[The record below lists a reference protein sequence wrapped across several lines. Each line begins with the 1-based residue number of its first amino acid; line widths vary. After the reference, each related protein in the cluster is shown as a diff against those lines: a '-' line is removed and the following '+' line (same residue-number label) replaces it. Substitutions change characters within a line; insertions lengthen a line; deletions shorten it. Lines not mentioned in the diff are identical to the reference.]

1 MRKII
6 AMLLVAIAAIAGLN
20 AGFDPMD
27 VRGGTE
33 HIVLHYEIKDNGG
46 SFRILNRYIL
56 DKKTWV
62 ISIDTGTEVLEFDAI
77 ADNESETIKPVED
90 IELFQS
96 LMEDSSIKKYVT
108 ITDPDS
114 PYHILDLGIITD

>member
-1 MRKII
+1 MRKITT
-6 AMLLVAIAAIAGLN
+6 MLLVAIAAIAGLY

-56 DKKTWV
+56 DKKNW
-62 ISIDTGTEVLEFDAI
+62 IIAIDTGAEVLEFDAV
-77 ADNESETIKPVED
+77 ADHESETIRPVED

-96 LMEDSSIKKYVT
+96 LMEDSSIKKYIT
-108 ITDPDS
+108 ITDPNN
-114 PYHILDLGIITD
+114 PYHVLDLGYITA

>member
-6 AMLLVAIAAIAGLN
+6 AMLLIAIAAIAGLY
-20 AGFDPMD
+20 AEFDPMD

-56 DKKTWV
+56 DKKNW
-62 ISIDTGTEVLEFDAI
+62 IIAIDTGANVFEF
-77 ADNESETIKPVED
+77 NT
-90 IELFQS
+90 
-96 LMEDSSIKKYVT
+96 
-108 ITDPDS
+108 
-114 PYHILDLGIITD
+114 LGKGFSRPL

>member
-6 AMLLVAIAAIAGLN
+6 AMLLVAMADIAGLY

-33 HIVLHYEIKDNGG
+33 HIVLHYEIKDDGG

-56 DKKTWV
+56 DKKNWV
-62 ISIDTGTEVLEFDAI
+62 ITVDTGAEAFEFGAV
-77 ADNESETIKPVED
+77 ADHESGTIRPVED

-96 LMEDSSIKKYVT
+96 LMEDSSIKKHVM

-114 PYHILDLGIITD
+114 PYRILDLGIITD